1 MVLDIQKE
9 QKAQETQG
17 AINKQKETSKQI
29 DRYTMIKI
37 RGKKAM
43 AIIILFIF
51 IITIMP
57 FFLKNH

>member
-1 MVLDIQKE
+1 MPLSEKNQEEQEAQKT
-9 QKAQETQG
+9 QE

-29 DRYTMIKI
+29 DRYTTINL
-37 RGKKAM
+37 

-57 FFLKNH
+57 FFFKNH